1 MGVPIVATQIR
12 GCREA
17 VSQGLTGLLVPPGD
31 EDALRAA
38 VTMLA
43 GDPAKRA
50 RMGEVAQRRAR
61 VEFDEGRVCERVI
74 DLYCDLLAGTPQSV
88 PAGRMAV
95 GAYGSA
101 R

>member
-1 MGVPIVATQIR
+1 VALHD
-12 GCREA
+12 A
-17 VSQGLTGLLVPPGD
+17 VV
-31 EDALRAA
+31 ALAN
-38 VTMLA
+38 
-43 GDPAKRA
+43 DPAKRA
-50 RMGEVAQRRAR
+50 RMGEVARRRAR